1 MRFNLDLF
9 DYYLIVKQYSMNTE
23 NREIMPGE
31 TMFDYLK
38 RKKKFIL
45 EKTLNRGKGNREPLH

>member
-1 MRFNLDLF
+1 
-9 DYYLIVKQYSMNTE
+9 MNTE

-45 EKTLNRGKGNREPLH
+45 EKTLNRGKANREPLH